1 MNDCWAVA
9 KESWDYIPRLFL
21 HIRRIHMTDI
31 PFSSIDDQIKK
42 LLSQNLI
49 INDIDYAKFK
59 LELFG
64 YLRTERAA
72 VTLVG
77 DVGMN
82 NKFMV

>member
-1 MNDCWAVA
+1 
-9 KESWDYIPRLFL
+9 
-21 HIRRIHMTDI
+21 MTDI

-64 YLRTERAA
+64 YLRKERAA

>member
-9 KESWDYIPRLFL
+9 KGSWNYIPRLFL

-49 INDIDYAKFK
+49 IDDIGYAK
-59 LELFG
+59 
-64 YLRTERAA
+64 YT
-72 VTLVG
+72 
-77 DVGMN
+77 
-82 NKFMV
+82 